1 MNRTLRITLVTVA
14 AAGVAGAVAA
24 LIVRD
29 QISRHRRDLFSPSAV
44 RRLAALQYMS
54 REETTVDNITL
65 LRDFIAWEPKS
76 MLRNRARAIVRRME
90 EEARSREIA
99 RDGATVTAGATG

>member
-1 MNRTLRITLVTVA
+1 MNRTVRITLVTVA

-29 QISRHRRDLFSPSAV
+29 QISRHRRNLFSQSAV

-65 LRDFIAWEPKS
+65 LRDFIAWEPRK

-90 EEARSREIA
+90 EEARSRRIA
-99 RDGATVTAGATG
+99 GDRAAVPAAATG